1 MSSVELSAVDTTAS
15 VRLAEPAD
23 AGAKVSVNVRLWFGV
38 SAVGKLSPLTEK
50 PVPLMFASEIVTA
63 DPPVLVNVS
72 ERLELLLFC
81 TLPKE
86 SVDDDAAKVEP
97 PLEPT
102 GATPWQ
108 PVRSAIP
115 VAIKS
120 ELIKQRRNRKTR
132 NGPIP

>member
-1 MSSVELSAVDTTAS
+1 M
-15 VRLAEPAD
+15 
-23 AGAKVSVNVRLWFGV
+23 
-38 SAVGKLSPLTEK
+38 VGKLSPLTET

-97 PLEPT
+97 PLEPPLEPP
-102 GATPWQ
+102 GANPWQ